1 MRRDSETGF
10 TLIEVLAALAIIA
23 VALMAALRATGQ
35 GTSNVGELR
44 SRLFASWVAENLLA
58 EQRAR
63 GDWLPPGTYQG
74 TAHQGNTHFI
84 WREEVIET
92 SNPAFRRVSIF
103 VFAVPQESYVL
114 AQLTGF
120 LAQPPGIVQ

>member
-1 MRRDSETGF
+1 MRRNNEAGF

-58 EQRAR
+58 EQRAHSN
-63 GDWLPPGTYQG
+63 YQLR
-74 TAHQGNTHFI
+74 T
-84 WREEVIET
+84 
-92 SNPAFRRVSIF
+92 RRPELYGELVRD
-103 VFAVPQESYVL
+103 
-114 AQLTGF
+114 QLSS
-120 LAQPPGIVQ
+120 